1 MSTSPVPGQN
11 LALSGIRIVDF
22 SRLLPGPWATQ
33 LLADMG
39 ADVIKVEQPDSGDYS
54 RHNPPNFETS
64 GVYFNSVNAGK
75 RSIALDLRQ
84 ESGRAVAHKLITG
97 ADVIVES
104 FRTGVPKNLDVH
116 YERARQLNEKI
127 VYCSIT
133 GYGQDGVMATVPG
146 HDLVIQS
153 MTGLMGM
160 TLDRDPHPPVPGFQA
175 ADYAAGAVAPTAI
188 LAALMRRDKTGEGA
202 YIDLSMF
209 DCLFY
214 MCNIVL
220 TGAMSRLAGKDGLPG
235 MQSWGGNPRYST
247 YVAGDGKPVAVSLLE
262 AKAWKQ
268 FCDFIERPELVDP
281 NESPADRHS
290 THGDRES
297 IYRDTI
303 AGYISAHT
311 RDSLLAKM
319 EAEQIPICAVYTPD
333 EAARSAPVEDRGL
346 IAYSDHPTEGR
357 IPHLVNPLA
366 RSGLA
371 NAPYREA
378 PELGADSDDV
388 LSELGY
394 SESEQELLRKSGAV
408 T

>member
-39 ADVIKVEQPDSGDYS
+39 ADVIKVEQPGSGDYS

-97 ADVIVES
+97 ADVVVES

-116 YERARQLNEKI
+116 YERARQLHEKI

-160 TLDRDPHPPVPGFQA
+160 DPGPRPSP
-175 ADYAAGAVAPTAI
+175 
-188 LAALMRRDKTGEGA
+188 
-202 YIDLSMF
+202 S
-209 DCLFY
+209 C
-214 MCNIVL
+214 
-220 TGAMSRLAGKDGLPG
+220 SRLPGGGLRG
-235 MQSWGGNPRYST
+235 GARWRRRQSWPR
-247 YVAGDGKPVAVSLLE
+247 
-262 AKAWKQ
+262 
-268 FCDFIERPELVDP
+268 
-281 NESPADRHS
+281 
-290 THGDRES
+290 
-297 IYRDTI
+297 
-303 AGYISAHT
+303 
-311 RDSLLAKM
+311 
-319 EAEQIPICAVYTPD
+319 
-333 EAARSAPVEDRGL
+333 
-346 IAYSDHPTEGR
+346 
-357 IPHLVNPLA
+357 
-366 RSGLA
+366 
-371 NAPYREA
+371 
-378 PELGADSDDV
+378 
-388 LSELGY
+388 
-394 SESEQELLRKSGAV
+394 
-408 T
+408 